1 MKKIIVTEK
10 APKAIG
16 PYSQAVE
23 INSTLFVSG
32 QIPVDPQ
39 TGSVVE
45 ADIKLQTTQVLKNLG
60 LILSSA
66 GYNYTD
72 VVKTTCM
79 LSDMANFSA
88 MNEIYATYFTKD
100 FPARSTF
107 QAAKLPLGVLVEIDA
122 IAAKTISHDL

>member
-23 INSTLFVSG
+23 INLTLYVSG
-32 QIPVDPQ
+32 QIPIDPA
-39 TGSVVE
+39 TGEVLS
-45 ADIKLQTTQVLKNLG
+45 ADIKIQTAQVLKNLG
-60 LILSSA
+60 SVLSSA
-66 GYNYTD
+66 GYNYSD

-79 LSDMANFSA
+79 LSDMANFAA
-88 MNEIYATYFTKD
+88 MNEIYASVFTKD

-122 IAAKTISHDL
+122 VASKAVKQD